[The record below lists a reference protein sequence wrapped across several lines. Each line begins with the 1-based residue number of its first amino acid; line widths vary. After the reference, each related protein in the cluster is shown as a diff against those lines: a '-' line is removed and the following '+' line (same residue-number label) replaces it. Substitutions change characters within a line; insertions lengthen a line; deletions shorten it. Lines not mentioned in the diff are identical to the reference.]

1 VFSFVTALSKV
12 EGQKGESN
20 VMKSFKA
27 IVLLGTLLSAGT
39 LIAQQDAS
47 QAPTPA
53 TPPAAQQHAPNPNRQ
68 AKHLAKE
75 LGLTR
80 DQVAQIK
87 PILAGRFQQMQ
98 SLRADTSLTPQDRR
112 VKAHAIQQDSTEKIE
127 AVLNDTQKQQYEQM
141 LAQRRARRSQ
151 ENAPATA
158 PQG

>member
-1 VFSFVTALSKV
+1 
-12 EGQKGESN
+12 
-20 VMKSFKA
+20 MKSFKA
-27 IVLLGTLLSAGT
+27 IVLLGTLLSAGI
-39 LIAQQDAS
+39 LMAQQDAG
-47 QAPTPA
+47 QVPAPA
-53 TPPAAQQHAPNPNRQ
+53 TPPAAQHRAPNPNRQ
-68 AKHLAKE
+68 AKHLAKK
-75 LGLTR
+75 LGLTH

-112 VKAHAIQQDSTEKIE
+112 AKAHAIQQDSTEKIE

-151 ENAPATA
+151 ESAPA